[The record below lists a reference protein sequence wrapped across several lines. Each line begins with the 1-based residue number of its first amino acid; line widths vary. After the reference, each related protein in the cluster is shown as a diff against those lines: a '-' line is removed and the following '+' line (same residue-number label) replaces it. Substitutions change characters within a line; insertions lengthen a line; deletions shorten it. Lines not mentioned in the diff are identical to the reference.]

1 MKIAVKLHGILRD
14 YRPKG
19 LKTDL
24 LEVTLNEPALVK
36 NAVEQLGIPTKAV
49 HAAFLNEE
57 PAEMDA
63 PLKDGDHL
71 RLFPPVVGG
80 ADRPRRIFIA
90 GVMQG
95 SRREN
100 DIDAQDYRREISEC
114 LQQFLPDVE
123 IVDPFEL
130 HPGSV
135 GYGDEDARRT
145 LIDLAKEA
153 GRADALIAFLPEASM
168 GTALEMWEAYQAR
181 RPIFTISPLIHNWV
195 VKGLSTRIFRDFDGF
210 RTFVSTGE
218 FDAVVRRV

>member
-24 LEVTLNEPALVK
+24 LDVTLNEPASVK
-36 NAVEQLGIPTKAV
+36 DAVDQLGIPPKAI

-57 PAEMDA
+57 PTELEAA
-63 PLKDGDHL
+63 LKEGDHL

-80 ADRPRRIFIA
+80 VDRPRRIFIA
-90 GVMQG
+90 GIMQG

-100 DIDAQDYRREISEC
+100 NIDAQDYRREISEC
-114 LQQFLPDVE
+114 LQRYVPGVE

-130 HPGSV
+130 HPNSV
-135 GYGDEDARRT
+135 AYGDEAARHT
-145 LIDLAKEA
+145 LIDLAREA
-153 GRADALIAFLPEASM
+153 GRADALIAFVPEASM

-181 RPIFTISPLIHNWV
+181 RPIFTISPMIHNWV
-195 VKGLSTRIFRDFDGF
+195 VKGLSTRVFQDFDSF
-210 RTFVSTGE
+210 RAFVATGE
-218 FDAVVRRV
+218 FNALLQRA